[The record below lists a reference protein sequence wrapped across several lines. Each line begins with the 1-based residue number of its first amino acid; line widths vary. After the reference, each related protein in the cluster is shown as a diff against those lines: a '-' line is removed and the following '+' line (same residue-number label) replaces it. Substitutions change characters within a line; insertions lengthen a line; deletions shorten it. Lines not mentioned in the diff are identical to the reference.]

1 MALLFTEKIKDY
13 YENLQSEIRTQK
25 LFREDLL
32 NKNEEYHTLTSRRGE
47 LSFTLAKLSY
57 AGNDTSTL
65 EKEIEMLDRKI
76 AKFCDKFYKNNKI
89 SYKCKECFD
98 TGYTNGE
105 KCKCHKKY
113 LAKLCVES
121 LDITGYTPINLQK
134 LTPPS
139 GLEKYYKTIFTY
151 AEKFPNTKLKN
162 IIISGNTGAGKT
174 YLTSALCQTISE
186 KGYSTIFL
194 TSTELNN
201 IFIKMHINDSD
212 KKDYFD
218 ILSTCDLL
226 VIDDLG
232 TEPIYQNVTIEY
244 LNALISERLK
254 IDKHFIITTNLNSL
268 EIKNRYSGRFFS
280 RVFDKDKSIYYEFLT
295 KDLRINK

>member
-1 MALLFTEKIKDY
+1 MLFNEKIKNY
-13 YENLQSEIRTQK
+13 YENLQSEVNSQK
-25 LFREDLL
+25 LYIEDLL
-32 NKNEEYHTLTSRRGE
+32 VKNEEYHLLSSKRGE
-47 LSFTLAKLSY
+47 LSFEIAKSKY
-57 AGNDTSTL
+57 AGKDTTKL
-65 EKEIEMLDRKI
+65 EKELETLDRKI
-76 AKFCDKFYKNNKI
+76 AKIVDKFYKKNKI
-89 SYKCKECFD
+89 SYKCNECLD
-98 TGYTNGE
+98 TGFINGE

-113 LAKLCVES
+113 LAKLCLES
-121 LDITGYTPINLQK
+121 LDIKGYTPINLQK

-174 YLTSALCQTISE
+174 YLANALCQTISE

-194 TSTELNN
+194 SSTELNN

-232 TEPIYQNVTIEY
+232 TEPIYQNVTVEY
-244 LNALISERLK
+244 LNALVSERLK
-254 IDKHFIITTNLNSL
+254 CDKHFIITTNLSSL